1 MGSREF
7 LGDDGND
14 LKLNFGSYCPTLH
27 IYYDVLN
34 FVLIIGIF
42 EIYIIP
48 NKCKVGGSGEE
59 GRERQGYT
67 QRLLSTGEGMEPF

>member
-1 MGSREF
+1 M
-7 LGDDGND
+7 
-14 LKLNFGSYCPTLH
+14 
-27 IYYDVLN
+27 N

-42 EIYIIP
+42 KIYIIP

-67 QRLLSTGEGMEPF
+67 QRLLATGEGMEPF